1 MHSQALLYFVGMN
14 KKNNWG
20 IERRI
25 GNIHSSNIRLICFKK
40 PASPDV
46 RGGWCVFAIRALQIV
61 DLTPLIFNCNPRI
74 FTNTLFS
81 LSYP

>member
-46 RGGWCVFAIRALQIV
+46 QPSWSGSSQRLVRI
-61 DLTPLIFNCNPRI
+61 CNPRPSNSG
-74 FTNTLFS
+74 FNSVDFQL
-81 LSYP
+81 